1 MKYFRSGC
9 TMTGT
14 REWMIYLASNSARL
28 MTDCRDALME
38 ECVRM
43 MQQNLRQ
50 APTMKKRAKSV
61 YQQRNLGTIRER
73 KKEKKEEPEPTSE
86 QTIMRILRMR
96 YLWSSIFDIALTDL
110 IPIRPRT
117 QDFIAQQIQISMA
130 MQAEQ
135 EQRAREAE
143 ERKAKRATSA
153 VNRNN
158 RVSAVPHLPPLP
170 QKTLPG

>member
-1 MKYFRSGC
+1 MKYFRSDC
-9 TMTGT
+9 IMTGT
-14 REWMIYLASNSARL
+14 REWIYLTFNSTGL

-96 YLWSSIFDIALTDL
+96 YFEAQSLISHLLTQSLSD
-110 IPIRPRT
+110 
-117 QDFIAQQIQISMA
+117 Q
-130 MQAEQ
+130 
-135 EQRAREAE
+135 
-143 ERKAKRATSA
+143 ERKILLPSRYKYQSQCKR
-153 VNRNN
+153 NRNSE
-158 RVSAVPHLPPLP
+158 RER
-170 QKTLPG
+170 QKKGRRNVLHRQ